1 MQVGKLG
8 AAARKTMRPFFVWWV
23 ARCFLSIGLWGF
35 GPVGQICK
43 CSKYTSVY
51 MYMYLCL
58 FVESWVFHG
67 IQGNTPGAAHGA
79 GGHRLR
85 VWRGLVGLGISSTDP
100 RQGDSSGAIRR
111 RPWKGVEAAPRRRGQ
126 GVSSASPDRGR
137 AGRGGGVAVSRGGG
151 RPMTQ
156 KQ

>member
-23 ARCFLSIGLWGF
+23 ARCFLSVGLWGF

-58 FVESWVFHG
+58 FAESWVFHG
-67 IQGNTPGAAHGA
+67 IQGNTPGTAHALSADNPSLMYIGNS
-79 GGHRLR
+79 
-85 VWRGLVGLGISSTDP
+85 GLCGPPLQKNVLEMTSLSM
-100 RQGDSSGAIRR
+100 AITET
-111 RPWKGVEAAPRRRGQ
+111 EAAGKNSIQCPFIMVLYGDLLL
-126 GVSSASPDRGR
+126 GCGWCLVPCC
-137 AGRGGGVAVSRGGG
+137 
-151 RPMTQ
+151 
-156 KQ
+156 